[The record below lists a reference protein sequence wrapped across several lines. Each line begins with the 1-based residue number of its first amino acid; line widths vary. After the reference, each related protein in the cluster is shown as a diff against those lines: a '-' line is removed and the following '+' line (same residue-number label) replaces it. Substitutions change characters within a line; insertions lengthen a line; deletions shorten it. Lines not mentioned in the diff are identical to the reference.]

1 MVREQ
6 QLDPEV
12 EVLWEDFHAEVNVPS
27 EQLRQWLLTRGSGEA
42 AFGPDPDLNL
52 PEPGRQ
58 ILAVLRKRKVDLTP
72 EDIEV
77 MRDAVERIRSLT
89 AAKPA
94 GATPTTN
101 GDTACSTW
109 VTTCSSNA
117 DRPGSSPALPHR
129 AGDTGTSGRATRLRG
144 WRCSSRVSR
153 LAYSARSAGSG
164 TSGNRRRKASHSR
177 TAAVCAAAAR
187 RSSSRSSAAG

>member
-6 QLDPEV
+6 RLDPEV

-72 EDIEV
+72 EDIDV

-89 AAKPA
+89 AAKP
-94 GATPTTN
+94 GR
-101 GDTACSTW
+101 G
-109 VTTCSSNA
+109 NA
-117 DRPGSSPALPHR
+117 D
-129 AGDTGTSGRATRLRG
+129 DE
-144 WRCSSRVSR
+144 WR
-153 LAYSARSAGSG
+153 
-164 TSGNRRRKASHSR
+164 HSLLDLGHDVLVER
-177 TAAVCAAAAR
+177 
-187 RSSSRSSAAG
+187 

>member
-1 MVREQ
+1 MVRQ
-6 QLDPEV
+6 QRLDPEV

-27 EQLRQWLLTRGSGEA
+27 EQLRQWLLTRGSGVE

-89 AAKPA
+89 AARPA
-94 GATPTTN
+94 RG
-101 GDTACSTW
+101 TA
-109 VTTCSSNA
+109 
-117 DRPGSSPALPHR
+117 D
-129 AGDTGTSGRATRLRG
+129 DE
-144 WRCSSRVSR
+144 WR
-153 LAYSARSAGSG
+153 
-164 TSGNRRRKASHSR
+164 HSLLDLGHDILIER
-177 TAAVCAAAAR
+177 
-187 RSSSRSSAAG
+187 

>member
-6 QLDPEV
+6 RLDPEV

-89 AAKPA
+89 AAKP
-94 GATPTTN
+94 GR
-101 GDTACSTW
+101 G
-109 VTTCSSNA
+109 NA
-117 DRPGSSPALPHR
+117 D
-129 AGDTGTSGRATRLRG
+129 DE
-144 WRCSSRVSR
+144 WR
-153 LAYSARSAGSG
+153 
-164 TSGNRRRKASHSR
+164 HSLLDLGHDVLVER
-177 TAAVCAAAAR
+177 
-187 RSSSRSSAAG
+187 